1 MMQLQTLFTF
11 FAALFGGLLTM
22 QLTIQIQRA
31 NVGNAKGLAD
41 YAGQTSTPT
50 FVEKLGLAF
59 LRLSHLDLTGWNQRL
74 RWAQLG
80 GHTQTQTLAH
90 FFGLSLVY
98 ALGGVIVALMT
109 RAPVMW
115 AGAVILTLMPMMRLR
130 SQADT
135 TRRHV
140 RRALP
145 EMAALIAAEMAANN
159 PPELA
164 LLRAAELPGPLAAIV
179 REAVQNAQRT
189 GRPLFSRKPVAGV
202 LTEAV
207 AAWDLPALNTFA
219 RQLDLAGAEQMN
231 RTARGLTREYREELL
246 RRSERLES
254 NLLVPSMVFVF
265 LPLLIVVLV
274 TVGLPV
280 LRAF

>member
-1 MMQLQTLFTF
+1 M
-11 FAALFGGLLTM
+11 
-22 QLTIQIQRA
+22 
-31 NVGNAKGLAD
+31 GNAKGLAD

-74 RWAQLG
+74 RWAQLSG
-80 GHTQTQTLAH
+80 YSQAQTLAH

-98 ALGGVIVALMT
+98 ALGGVIVALVT

-115 AGAVILTLMPMMRLR
+115 AGAVILTLMPMMRLK

-189 GRPLFSRKPVAGV
+189 GRPLFSRKPVMGV
-202 LTEAV
+202 LAESVT
-207 AAWDLPALNTFA
+207 AWDLPALNTFA
-219 RQLDLAGAEQMN
+219 RQLDLAAAKGVAGAEQMN

-265 LPLLIVVLV
+265 LPLLIAVLV

-280 LRAF
+280 LKAF